1 MKTRLILIDDNTLFR
16 KGLGALLAQNAD
28 MDIVDDM
35 GGGREV
41 VPAVLRLDPDVLIL
55 DIKLTG
61 SSGLDIVAQIK
72 NRKPRI
78 KTVLLTESRTEDHV
92 TTALRIGADGYV
104 LKDATL
110 EELVIAVRSTIK
122 GKKYI
127 SPDVSG
133 QLVSGFL
140 HPEQSKNSSSE
151 LDVLTNRERGVLQL
165 IAEGRTNRSAAEFL
179 SVSPKTVEKHRAS
192 LMQKLGLKNATDVVL
207 AALELGL
214 IDRPS
219 YFTHRT
225 LLSSRSGLASATTH

>member
-1 MKTRLILIDDNTLFR
+1 MKTRLVLVDDNILFR
-16 KGLGALLAQNAD
+16 RGLGALLNQHPD
-28 MDIVDDM
+28 MEVAEDM

-41 VPAVLRLDPDVLIL
+41 VPAILRIEPDVMIL
-55 DIKLTG
+55 EIKLAS
-61 SSGLDIVAQIK
+61 SSGLDIVSHIK

-78 KTVLLTESRTEDHV
+78 KTVLLTDSRTEDHV
-92 TTALRIGADGYV
+92 TSALRLGVEGYV

-110 EELVIAVRSTIK
+110 EEVLIAIRSVTR
-122 GKKYI
+122 GKKYL

-140 HPEQSKNSSSE
+140 HPEQSKSRSSE

-219 YFTHRT
+219 YFTHKT
-225 LLSSRSGLASATTH
+225 LLSSHSGLTSTSTH

>member
-1 MKTRLILIDDNTLFR
+1 MKSQLVLIDDNTLFR
-16 KGLGALLAQNAD
+16 TGLGALLSQQAD
-28 MDIVDDM
+28 MAIADNM
-35 GGGREV
+35 AGGREV
-41 VPAVLRLDPDVLIL
+41 VQAVLRLDPDLVIL

-61 SSGLDIVAQIK
+61 SSGLDIVSQIK
-72 NRKPRI
+72 SRKPRI
-78 KTVLLTESRTEDHV
+78 KTVLLTDSRTEDHV
-92 TTALRIGADGYV
+92 TTALRMGVDGYV

-110 EELVIAVRSTIK
+110 EEVLIAVRSALK

-140 HPEQSKNSSSE
+140 HPEQSKSRSSE

-192 LMQKLGLKNATDVVL
+192 LMQKLGLKNATEVVL

-219 YFTHRT
+219 YFTHRI
-225 LLSSRSGLASATTH
+225 LIGNPHEMASAVTH